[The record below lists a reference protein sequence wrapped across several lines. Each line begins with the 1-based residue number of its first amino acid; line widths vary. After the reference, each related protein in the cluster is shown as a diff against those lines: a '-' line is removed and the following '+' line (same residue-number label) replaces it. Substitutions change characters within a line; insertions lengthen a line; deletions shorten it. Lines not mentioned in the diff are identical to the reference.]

1 MEVIKTKMEEG
12 EEVDPS
18 SGVSALL
25 APLVKLAVKEDKPQ
39 NQQENTN
46 KLNLHLTA
54 PLSF

>member
-46 KLNLHLTA
+46 KLNLY
-54 PLSF
+54 